1 MNIHVNDGAR
11 IMDHRWGNR
20 APVSVPVKI
29 YCASAAIGMGRV
41 IDLSVSGAFVRTAQV
56 PQLMTQVELC
66 SFLAS
71 GPHLAALEAY
81 VVRRTRFGFG
91 IEWIEL
97 GPEAVCKLLQ
107 GLRSERLP
115 SCKSNLPIRSEE
127 VEPWWRNLTTASEG
141 GATTRTHS
149 VGNS

>member
-1 MNIHVNDGAR
+1 MKTHVNDGAC
-11 IMDHRWGNR
+11 IMDHRWGTR

-29 YCASAAIGMGRV
+29 YCAYAAIGMGRV
-41 IDLSVSGAFVRTAQV
+41 IDLSVSGAFVRTARV

-71 GPHLAALEAY
+71 GPHLAALEGY

-97 GPEAVCKLLQ
+97 APEAVCTLLQ
-107 GLRSERLP
+107 DLRAERQS
-115 SCKSNLPIRSEE
+115 SCKANLPTHWEKAGPGR
-127 VEPWWRNLTTASEG
+127 PNFTAASQG
-141 GATTRTHS
+141 SAPTGTALP
-149 VGNS
+149 